1 MASDINKVFL
11 IGRLTRD
18 VEFSMTT
25 TGKQLCKFSLAVNG
39 YKDEVSFIN
48 CTAWEKTAELINQYV
63 KKGDRVAI
71 DGSLKQSRFEDKDG
85 NKRSA
90 VDVIVNSIQ
99 FLTTKQESSQQANSE
114 QNNSNYN
121 KPEDPV
127 KSENIQ
133 ESFLDDDIPF

>member
-11 IGRLTRD
+11 IGRLTKEAELKTFD
-18 VEFSMTT
+18 S
-25 TGKQLCKFSLAVNG
+25 GKKNCKFSLAVNG

-63 KKGDRVAI
+63 KKGDRVAV

-90 VDVIVNSIQ
+90 IDVIVNSIQ
-99 FLTTKQESSQQANSE
+99 FLTTKQESSNQTNSK
-114 QNNSNYN
+114 QNDGTYN
-121 KPEDPV
+121 KFEEPA
-127 KSENIQ
+127 KSEVQ
-133 ESFLDDDIPF
+133 QQSFSDADIPF